1 MATDKRSG
9 SRSGPPSSP
18 SLEAGSLRRT
28 GRRGRSPEVWKGLCP
43 RPASLCRPPVEPRPA
58 QGPLQALLRCHL
70 SPFPGPVSCPLS
82 CEDPHHTHLP
92 CENHLNGTSATTPFQ
107 KGSQM
112 GFWEV
117 GPQHRLHKIPPTQAP
132 PPGPQGWGRGAGQAG
147 AQGAR
152 CPLGSCGRGCWG
164 HLPPPGNQD
173 LRAQRWAACSP
184 PSPRAASPSPGVGAP
199 RASSGQTQ
207 TPSPSLSGLV
217 TRRVHLVLELAL
229 LSAPGNGPTYGCVF
243 RVNFPSHGGFR
254 RK

>member
-28 GRRGRSPEVWKGLCP
+28 GRRGWSPEVWKGLCP

-184 PSPRAASPSPGVGAP
+184 PSPRAASPSQGWAHRGP
-199 RASSGQTQ
+199 RPAGPRRPPPRSAVWSPEGCTLFWSSPCSQR
-207 TPSPSLSGLV
+207 LV
-217 TRRVHLVLELAL
+217 TVPHMAAFL
-229 LSAPGNGPTYGCVF
+229 G
-243 RVNFPSHGGFR
+243 
-254 RK
+254 